1 VKHTKSLGIGT
12 MILISYCWFSWK
24 LKTSLDVLWSRKMW
38 HIVYRY
44 ASHGSSIPR
53 WTKFLNV
60 KSVPLDHMCPCRSPT
75 PKFRMVNSVPLPNIY
90 VLVGEQRLR
99 YQRLTRVSFGS
110 LVVNGAPD
118 VNGVRKTLAG
128 SFDCLVCRQGRVV
141 ESEGIEIWNLLQSR
155 LNVWTF

>member
-1 VKHTKSLGIGT
+1 
-12 MILISYCWFSWK
+12 
-24 LKTSLDVLWSRKMW
+24 
-38 HIVYRY
+38 
-44 ASHGSSIPR
+44 
-53 WTKFLNV
+53 
-60 KSVPLDHMCPCRSPT
+60 
-75 PKFRMVNSVPLPNIY
+75 MVNSVPLPNIY

-155 LNVWTF
+155 LNV